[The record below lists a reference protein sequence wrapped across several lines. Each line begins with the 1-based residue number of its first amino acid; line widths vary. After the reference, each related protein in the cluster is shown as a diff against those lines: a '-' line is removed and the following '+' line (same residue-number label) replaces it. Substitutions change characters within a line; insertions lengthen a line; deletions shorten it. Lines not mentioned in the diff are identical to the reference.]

1 MMVTIIVSCSARF
14 LTSRDYQHWAEST
27 WQAAE
32 EPNHH
37 AGESVDVRDATVYRF
52 SLIWFL
58 VREWF
63 YRHMVFGSPHVLF
76 FEAFPP
82 VHHSWCK
89 VTHQHAMQ
97 LRSQACGH
105 FGWSSAADRLGT
117 DTLPNPTLPF
127 VCCVYISKWYNII
140 YTVILDI
147 HIVLL
152 LVWKGRT
159 KTQKPM
165 AVFEACWRL
174 ITSQ

>member
-1 MMVTIIVSCSARF
+1 
-14 LTSRDYQHWAEST
+14 
-27 WQAAE
+27 
-32 EPNHH
+32 
-37 AGESVDVRDATVYRF
+37 VDVRDATVYRF

-127 VCCVYISKWYNII
+127 VCICAFS
-140 YTVILDI
+140 
-147 HIVLL
+147 L
-152 LVWKGRT
+152 LVLAGWG
-159 KTQKPM
+159 
-165 AVFEACWRL
+165 L
-174 ITSQ
+174 IPGIAAALS